1 MHTVSIG
8 VLEIIKKKQTQTFG
22 AERPLDP
29 ELSDRFWLTL
39 DRVLLGAHLTE
50 RSESQPASH
59 CSYPLW

>member
-1 MHTVSIG
+1 M
-8 VLEIIKKKQTQTFG
+8 LEIIKKNKRRLSELRGHLIQ
-22 AERPLDP
+22 
-29 ELSDRFWLTL
+29 ELSDGFWLTL